1 MSAPSQ
7 LSIGDLCRSNEENGS
22 RAGGGRNED
31 HALTSSRHTHS
42 RTNSD
47 TSSLPSLYNGSTTH
61 NTPLT
66 TPTAT
71 EFAYDR
77 FPSSQQTSS
86 SSWMS
91 SAYKAYEQSK
101 VMRYVESG
109 VRSIAVPIYGRI
121 GKSFRDDKP
130 VDKIDMQLR
139 DDKGSS
145 SKAIMEDED
154 MPITKALANTS
165 LEGSRR
171 RAHRMQNDSSST
183 TVTQTDLLPKPRVAT
198 RSISPHRSAPY
209 STNAS
214 NRSRS
219 PILRQSSSQS
229 RSRWQQLVVGAG
241 SAAGTTAAVISEE
254 SMKCLKY
261 CLYWL
266 QYAVNHIDQQMSI
279 LRNFLVS
286 LATSSNPSSSQ
297 TVARPSSSVLS
308 SVKKEIIDTLRKVV
322 EIISKYAGSSLPAH
336 ARTAVRS
343 FIINLPGKW
352 CLTFA
357 CWQAL
362 VNESKSTTVSPVA
375 SPQMR
380 PYGMETYQP
389 DSNSQEAAVRLLQLG
404 GESVEMLHSV
414 SGIFSDTVD
423 RAELW
428 LDRLRTVKMTSA
440 GNEDIRLPAL
450 KADEDYS
457 NISLPS
463 LHSVTENQLH
473 HRPGFINMP
482 AHDTDMDY

>member
-1 MSAPSQ
+1 MSNTY
-7 LSIGDLCRSNEENGS
+7 IE
-22 RAGGGRNED
+22 
-31 HALTSSRHTHS
+31 LT
-42 RTNSD
+42 
-47 TSSLPSLYNGSTTH
+47 
-61 NTPLT
+61 
-66 TPTAT
+66 
-71 EFAYDR
+71 
-77 FPSSQQTSS
+77 
-86 SSWMS
+86 
-91 SAYKAYEQSK
+91 
-101 VMRYVESG
+101 
-109 VRSIAVPIYGRI
+109 
-121 GKSFRDDKP
+121 
-130 VDKIDMQLR
+130 
-139 DDKGSS
+139 
-145 SKAIMEDED
+145 
-154 MPITKALANTS
+154 
-165 LEGSRR
+165 
-171 RAHRMQNDSSST
+171 
-183 TVTQTDLLPKPRVAT
+183 
-198 RSISPHRSAPY
+198 
-209 STNAS
+209 
-214 NRSRS
+214 SRS

-261 CLYWL
+261 CLNWL

-336 ARTAVRS
+336 ARSAVRS

-352 CLTFA
+352 
-357 CWQAL
+357 AL
-362 VNESKSTTVSPVA
+362 VNESRSTTVSPVA

-380 PYGMETYQP
+380 PYGMETQQP

-414 SGIFSDTVD
+414 SGIFSDTID

-428 LDRLRTVKMTSA
+428 LDRLRTVKMASA
-440 GNEDIRLPAL
+440 GNEDIKLPAL